1 MVIQQRALLRA
12 LSDCCPSRA
21 GVAVSGAQPACDA
34 VPDSSP
40 AHRRAAA
47 KPADRRPAR
56 RRAELA
62 PRAGDWRKNAQPDR
76 RLLGGSR
83 THRRPRCPANPRC
96 TGRRLNQFA
105 CSGNSRSHRTSN
117 AVTLGVYSCSS
128 PNDELPQGAR
138 MAALAPSSQDRWLDL
153 NDVLRELVTEGYLS
167 QDDTETALTQRR
179 SAVNIQLHPL
189 EFLASQQF
197 DDLKR
202 PGKKLDLETLTAWLA
217 KASGQPYMRIDP
229 LKINVA
235 AVTPLMSYA
244 FAQRH
249 KILAVAVDRESVTIA
264 SAQPYVR
271 SWEADLAHVL
281 KLQIKRV
288 VANPTDIQRMAME
301 FFRLAKSV
309 SGANASEQKM
319 SNMGNFE
326 QLLKLGASDQEPDAN
341 DAHIVNIV
349 DWLFQY
355 AFQQRASDIHI
366 EPRREQGTVRFRIDG
381 VLHNVYQFPA
391 QVIMAIVSRLKS
403 LGRMNVAEKRK
414 PQDGR
419 VKTTTPEN
427 REVELRLSTLPTAFG
442 EKMVMRIFDPEVL
455 LKDFDQLGFSS
466 DDLRR
471 WQEMTRQPNG
481 IILVTG
487 PTGSGKTTTL
497 YTTLKKL
504 ATSEVNL
511 CTIEDPIEMVEPA
524 FNQMQVQHNI
534 DLSFAAGV
542 RALMRQDP
550 DIIMIGEIRDLETA
564 EMAIQAALTGHLVL
578 STLHT
583 NDAPSAISRMLEL
596 GVPHYLLKATIL
608 GVMAQRLVRTLCP
621 HCKAPINLNETDWQ
635 TLTRPWQ
642 APVPPGAHQAV
653 GCVECRDT
661 GYRGRAGVYEIMVMS
676 DNIKALISADLDLTA
691 MRRQAF
697 KEGTRSLR
705 LSGAQKVSAGL
716 TTLEEVLRVTP
727 QSEQR

>member
-1 MVIQQRALLRA
+1 M
-12 LSDCCPSRA
+12 S
-21 GVAVSGAQPACDA
+21 
-34 VPDSSP
+34 VP
-40 AHRRAAA
+40 
-47 KPADRRPAR
+47 
-56 RRAELA
+56 L
-62 PRAGDWRKNAQPDR
+62 
-76 RLLGGSR
+76 
-83 THRRPRCPANPRC
+83 
-96 TGRRLNQFA
+96 
-105 CSGNSRSHRTSN
+105 
-117 AVTLGVYSCSS
+117 VT
-128 PNDELPQGAR
+128 
-138 MAALAPSSQDRWLDL
+138 QDRWLDL
-153 NDVLRELVTEGYLS
+153 NDLLRDLVAQGFIS
-167 QDDTETALTQRR
+167 QDSAEHALTTRR
-179 SAVNIQLHPL
+179 NAANSQLHPL
-189 EFLASQQF
+189 EFLASQHL
-197 DDLKR
+197 DDLSR
-202 PGKKLDLETLTAWLA
+202 PGRRLDLESLTLWLA
-217 KASGQPYMRIDP
+217 QQAGQPYLRIDP
-229 LKINVA
+229 LKIDVA

-249 KILAVAVDRESVTIA
+249 KILAVSIDAEAVTVA
-264 SAQPYVR
+264 SAQPYV
-271 SWEADLAHVL
+271 SAWEADLTHVL
-281 KLQIKRV
+281 KLPIKRV
-288 VANPTDIQRMAME
+288 VANPVEIQRLTVE

-309 SGANASEQKM
+309 TGASADQK
-319 SNMGNFE
+319 SHAPGNFE
-326 QLLKLGASDQEPDAN
+326 QLLNLGASDQEPDAN

-381 VLHNVYQFPA
+381 VLHNVYQFPP
-391 QVIMAIVSRLKS
+391 QVTMAVVSRLKS

-419 VKTTTPEN
+419 VKTKPPEGG
-427 REVELRLSTLPTAFG
+427 EVELRLSTLPTAFG

-504 ATSEVNL
+504 ATPEVNL

-534 DLSFAAGV
+534 ELTFASGV

-583 NDAPSAISRMLEL
+583 NDAPGAISRLLEL
-596 GVPHYLLKATIL
+596 GVAPYLIKATLL

-621 HCKAPINLNETDWQ
+621 HCKTPLTLDEGDWQ
-635 TLTRPWQ
+635 NLTRPWQ
-642 APVPPGAHQAV
+642 APLPSHAHGAT
-653 GCVECRDT
+653 GCLECRDT
-661 GYRGRAGVYEIMVMS
+661 GYRGRAGVYEIMQLS
-676 DNIKALISADLDLTA
+676 DSLKALISADADLLA
-691 MRRQAF
+691 IRRQAF
-697 KEGTRSLR
+697 LEGMRSLR
-705 LSGAQKVSAGL
+705 LSGAQKVAAGL
-716 TTLEEVLRVTP
+716 TTLEEILRVTP